1 MPARKAVRVT
11 AASADIEWAAAGSCA
26 KEGTEVML
34 PAPDGEGLSGGMIDG
49 VLFAGSAPV
58 ACVSSF
64 RGVE

>member
-1 MPARKAVRVT
+1 MGGGRVMR
-11 AASADIEWAAAGSCA
+11 E
-26 KEGTEVML
+26 EGTEVML